1 MQTTKLSIGLAF
13 AFLCGCGTTPPISPS
28 IAFNYKTTNA
38 GGVGIVQVFEMGGN
52 TVVQIKNLQEKA
64 PLILAEGNTQLQYK
78 MMGETA
84 VLPGIVKHFT
94 VVSSGTWAQVIRQT
108 GAEAATEAGKMP
120 PMAPING
127 KSLASDE
134 EIRNQIAAMKAEI
147 ARLKASMGQST
158 SDVPAVGL
166 PDAQVVQEPK
176 RPNYAPISSVKESTT
191 LRVTFKN
198 NSSDFEP
205 RTAMARK
212 LLDLA
217 EQASEISVT
226 GYTDSAQQNPAST
239 ALAKGRAISARQ
251 YLIANGIDK
260 SKISVAYKPSGG
272 FIADNSTKDG
282 RDENRR
288 VEIELL

>member
-1 MQTTKLSIGLAF
+1 MKVTKLSICLAF
-13 AFLCGCGTTPPISPS
+13 AFLSGCGTAPPISPS

-38 GGVGIVQVFEMGGN
+38 AGVGIVQVFEMGGN
-52 TVVQIKNLQEKA
+52 TVVQIKNLQDKA
-64 PLILAEGNTQLQYK
+64 PLFLAEGNTELKYQ

-84 VLPGIVKHFT
+84 VLPGIVKSFT
-94 VVSSGTWAQVIRQT
+94 VVSSGAWAQVTRQT
-108 GAEAATEAGKMP
+108 GMEAATAAGKLP
-120 PMAPING
+120 PTAPITG
-127 KSLASDE
+127 KGLASDE
-134 EIRNQIAAMKAEI
+134 EIRAQIAAMKAEI
-147 ARLKASMGQST
+147 ARLKASIGQPT
-158 SDVPAVGL
+158 PDPTAAGIPTTPAVK
-166 PDAQVVQEPK
+166 EPK

-191 LRVTFKN
+191 LRVAFKN

-205 RTAMARK
+205 RAAMARK

-217 EQASEISVT
+217 EQATEISVT

-251 YLIANGIDK
+251 YLISNGIDK
-260 SKISVAYKPSGG
+260 SKISVAYKASGG
-272 FIADNSTKDG
+272 FVADNSTREG